1 MPVWAGLDIAK
12 DFHWLAVLDER
23 GKPLF
28 NRRVDND
35 PESIEHAV
43 RDLKAAEAEHGTVVV
58 GMDVMGGI
66 AGLVAA
72 MLLDA
77 GLRCVYVP
85 GLAVNR
91 ARRATRGGE
100 NKSDPRDA
108 KVIAEQTML
117 RAGELRPVELPEE
130 IHVEIRLVV
139 GHRRSLTT
147 DATRRAARMR
157 DLLVGIHP
165 GLEKLIDTGTKS
177 SLLLLSR
184 YVAPAEIR
192 RAGTSRVSAFL
203 QRNGVRAATA
213 DTLADK
219 AVTSARSQRVAAR
232 GERRTAEL
240 VRELAEDL
248 LRFRERL
255 ARLDAELEELLQQHP
270 DAALI
275 RSLPGMG
282 ATLCAEFIAQVGDIR
297 RFPSG
302 DALAAASGLAPVL
315 AQSGRMRYSRGPS
328 GGDKLLKRVFYQS
341 SFCALQRDPTSRA
354 FHDRKRSEG
363 KRHHQALIA
372 LARRRVNVL
381 YAIVRD
387 REPYR
392 TRPPLRLVA

>member
-23 GKPLF
+23 GRPLF
-28 NRRVDND
+28 NGRVDND
-35 PESIEHAV
+35 PENIEQAV
-43 RDLKAAEAEHGTVVV
+43 GNLKAAEAEHGTVVV
-58 GMDVMGGI
+58 GLDVMGGI

-100 NKSDPRDA
+100 NKSAPRDA

-192 RAGTSRVSAFL
+192 QAGTSRVSAFF
-203 QRNGVRAATA
+203 QRNGVVPRPRTPWPTRPSPVLGASASPHRVSVALPSSSANWPRTCCGFATV
-213 DTLADK
+213 LA
-219 AVTSARSQRVAAR
+219 Q
-232 GERRTAEL
+232 
-240 VRELAEDL
+240 
-248 LRFRERL
+248 
-255 ARLDAELEELLQQHP
+255 LDAELEVLLEQHP

-275 RSLPGMG
+275 CSLPGMG
-282 ATLCAEFIAQVGDIR
+282 ATLTAEFIAQVGDIR

-328 GGDKLLKRVFYQS
+328 GGDEPLKRVFYQS

-354 FHDRKRSEG
+354 FYDRKRSEG

-387 REPYR
+387 RQPYR
-392 TRPPLRLVA
+392 AGPPLRLVA

>member
-1 MPVWAGLDIAK
+1 M
-12 DFHWLAVLDER
+12 
-23 GKPLF
+23 
-28 NRRVDND
+28 
-35 PESIEHAV
+35 
-43 RDLKAAEAEHGTVVV
+43 
-58 GMDVMGGI
+58 
-66 AGLVAA
+66 
-72 MLLDA
+72 
-77 GLRCVYVP
+77 
-85 GLAVNR
+85 
-91 ARRATRGGE
+91 
-100 NKSDPRDA
+100 
-108 KVIAEQTML
+108 AEQAML
-117 RAGELRPVELPEE
+117 RAGELRSVELPEE

-157 DLLVGIHP
+157 DLLVSIHP

-184 YVAPAEIR
+184 YVAPTEIR

-213 DTLADK
+213 DALADK
-219 AVTSARSQRVAAR
+219 AVASARSQRVAAP
-232 GERRTAEL
+232 GERRTA
-240 VRELAEDL
+240 DL
-248 LRFRERL
+248 LRLRQRL
-255 ARLDAELEELLQQHP
+255 TRLDAELEELLEQHP

-282 ATLCAEFIAQVGDIR
+282 ATLTAEFIAQVGDIR

-341 SFCALQRDPTSRA
+341 SFCALQRDPTSRT
-354 FHDRKRSEG
+354 FYDRKRSEG

-381 YAIVRD
+381 YPIVRD
-387 REPYR
+387 RQPYR
-392 TRPPLRLVA
+392 TSPPLRLVA